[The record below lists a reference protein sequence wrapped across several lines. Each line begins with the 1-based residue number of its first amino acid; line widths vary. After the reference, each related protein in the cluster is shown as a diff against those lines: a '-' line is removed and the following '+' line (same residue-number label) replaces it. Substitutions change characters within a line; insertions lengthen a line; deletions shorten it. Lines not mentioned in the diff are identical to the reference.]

1 MGVFCR
7 TQRQDVQSGPMRD
20 WYRNWGPPGLRL
32 GSWVSSS
39 GFSLWVCSCHCVHNG
54 FYSTSSLPQDWPPRS
69 RLSVAPDSL
78 FVLLCT
84 FILFLFLTLLLGSLG
99 HPRQEWPPQPIL
111 PGISHPNAQHR
122 QACLW
127 FLFHIPE
134 RDLTEPAC
142 SAQASPTGQLS
153 GR

>member
-7 TQRQDVQSGPMRD
+7 TQRQDVQSDPMRD
-20 WYRNWGPPGLRL
+20 WYRTWGPPGLRL
-32 GSWVSSS
+32 GSWVSSP
-39 GFSLWVCSCHCVHNG
+39 GFSLGLLVSLYAQWLLLLSRFVTGLATSVSALCGPRFLV
-54 FYSTSSLPQDWPPRS
+54 STSLHVYIVSFSYFAAGLPGASLS
-69 RLSVAPDSL
+69 
-78 FVLLCT
+78 
-84 FILFLFLTLLLGSLG
+84 
-99 HPRQEWPPQPIL
+99 QEWPPEPIL
-111 PGISHPNAQHR
+111 PGISHPSAQHR
-122 QACLW
+122 LACLW